1 MFCRLKNRYMAMV
14 VIFLFSGFSAATKE
28 PQIPQEKGKDL
39 SLILAMR
46 ESHIELNKIEKKADE
61 AIIYLL
67 GDFYSLGV
75 LVEKGSLGMK
85 KAFREYR
92 DVHCEFKALLAAGK
106 NEKEIESEK
115 LLCIIDSNEAQ
126 TQKMS
131 SEIASFWGD
140 EK

>member
-1 MFCRLKNRYMAMV
+1 MFLGLRNGHLRMV
-14 VIFLFSGFSAATKE
+14 IAFFLGFPVAAQE
-28 PQIPQEKGKDL
+28 PQGLQAEKENL
-39 SLILAMR
+39 SLVLRAR
-46 ESHIELNKIEKKADE
+46 ESHIELNKIEKKTDE

-75 LVEKGSLGMK
+75 LAEKGSLGMK

-92 DVHCEFKALLAAGK
+92 DVHCEFKALLATGK
-106 NEKEIESEK
+106 NKKEIESEK
-115 LLCIIDSNEAQ
+115 LLCIIDFNEAQ

-131 SEIASFWGD
+131 SELASFSGD